1 MLGFKAETFSLHLT
15 NHFVLNGVAFL
26 FVKNV
31 LGLWY
36 IGYFL
41 FLGVERFW
49 KRQEDEA
56 TSRRISKTTA
66 DRLFREQ
73 RYNWNRRTKW
83 ESG

>member
-49 KRQEDEA
+49 KRQEGEA
-56 TSRRISKTTA
+56 T
-66 DRLFREQ
+66 
-73 RYNWNRRTKW
+73 
-83 ESG
+83 